1 MLRDRGRSAACILRG
16 VPVRR
21 RLLRTLLA
29 LLVAGAGAAAESPGV
44 DAAESPSKLASVA
57 LSDARASGSV
67 HVSETLTTDSG
78 KVTLVADVG
87 IDEGRSKTEL
97 SYATID
103 VIQLGDV
110 AYARSSTAAG
120 LVQFIG
126 WKPRLAQPYAG
137 RWVRYTRA
145 SRAFA
150 NLTSDSTLPA
160 ALSTLALHGVL
171 RTASAPVEL
180 GGQRASAITG
190 KLPPMAPFSQI
201 VLDVTQSARPLPLR
215 EVQTGAGKLSE
226 VTVLSDWGEHLAFKA
241 PPGAVTLQGVSSP
254 S

>member
-1 MLRDRGRSAACILRG
+1 VPLRRSSLC
-16 VPVRR
+16 P
-21 RLLRTLLA
+21 LLA
-29 LLVAGAGAAAESPGV
+29 LLAAGTGAAAESPGV
-44 DAAESPSKLASVA
+44 DAAESPSRLASVA

-67 HVSETLTTDSG
+67 HVSGTLTTDSG

-87 IDEGRSKTEL
+87 VGEGRSKTEL

-126 WKPRLAQPYAG
+126 WKPRLAQRYAG
-137 RWVRYTRA
+137 RWVRYARA

-150 NLTSDSTLPA
+150 SLTSESTLPA
-160 ALSTLALHGVL
+160 VLSALALHGAL
-171 RTASAPVEL
+171 RASAPVNL

-190 KLPPMAPFSQI
+190 KLPPMAPFNQA
-201 VLDVTQSARPLPLR
+201 VLDVTRSARPLPLR

-226 VTVLSDWGEHLAFKA
+226 VTALSDWGEHVALEA
-241 PPGAVTLQGVSSP
+241 PPGAVTLQGVSS
-254 S
+254 SG